1 MNKFNSRVVTSFLVL
16 VMALILL
23 AVMGGSAAAA
33 DDVWKAEFWNN
44 KDLSGNPVYVRQ
56 DKTIDFDWGHG
67 SPAGPVNS
75 DNFSARWTRNVYFP
89 AGNYRFNAT
98 MDDAMRVWIDGNL
111 IIDSWADSQEH
122 TMSRDLPMSQGD
134 HSIRVDYYEAGGVAI
149 AKFNWQQIGGSSGG
163 SGGGT
168 GGGGAYYPN
177 WKGEYFNNTS
187 LAGAPVLVR
196 DDRYLQFNWGF
207 GSPQPGVVNEDFF
220 SVRWTRTL
228 TANPGQYRLW
238 VTSDDGSRVYINN
251 QLLIDN
257 WGVQAPTTKAADYY
271 HPGGSVQIRVEY
283 FENQEGASI
292 FTGVA
297 LITGYQE
304 SLTNKPGVNQGGDPP
319 LTNKPTG

>member
-1 MNKFNSRVVTSFLVL
+1 M
-16 VMALILL
+16 
-23 AVMGGSAAAA
+23 
-33 DDVWKAEFWNN
+33 
-44 KDLSGNPVYVRQ
+44 
-56 DKTIDFDWGHG
+56 
-67 SPAGPVNS
+67 
-75 DNFSARWTRNVYFP
+75 
-89 AGNYRFNAT
+89 
-98 MDDAMRVWIDGNL
+98 
-111 IIDSWADSQEH
+111 
-122 TMSRDLPMSQGD
+122 
-134 HSIRVDYYEAGGVAI
+134 AI

-283 FENQEGASI
+283 FVGIERPGRLRRDVQDDVDRGYSCQY
-292 FTGVA
+292 GLVA
-297 LITGYQE
+297 VDDRTVRTV
-304 SLTNKPGVNQGGDPP
+304 SLAGIVWIKVFFVRVECDLEWIRFGDHSPVCRLRIGDDDVFVLFGIVTNNRADQSLAGTVDNGQVLVD
-319 LTNKPTG
+319 